1 MGCREYAARL
11 PLLAGLVA
19 AALSI
24 QPALAEKRVALII
37 GNGDYRSAPTLP
49 NPRNDAADVAASL
62 RRTGFETDVGFDLDK
77 AGMDAATIRF
87 ARAARDADVA
97 IFYYSGHALQFGG
110 VNYLMPVDAR
120 LTDEADLRLMLR
132 LDGVVADLQ
141 QARNL
146 RILVLDSCRDN
157 PLAETLKR
165 SIGTTRAAGMQ
176 RGLARIDAP
185 QGMIVAY
192 ATQSGRTADDGDGR
206 NSPYTRAFLGNI
218 ESVEEIGTI
227 FRRIS
232 ADVYNATQQK
242 QLPEL
247 SLSFIG
253 EFYLNGRPS
262 GSSSQADV
270 AALRKQLQ
278 TIQDQLKQTGPSV
291 AALAPVPSSPL
302 PAPPADEPLPADVQ
316 IDASVLAQIE
326 SHAFFANAPPIAV
339 ATYASDSSLLGR
351 GVVNGTMT
359 TSESSTGSVSR
370 RLRSHVFRSDSETRS
385 ATRHTA
391 CSPACRS
398 DSVTVSLSA
407 ANGLIGLGYKSSST
421 TTAPR
426 MRPMKFTSLSRLL
439 QVTNFSGHV
448 YPVEVGNQF
457 SWEEISET
465 NAAGS
470 KDETITK
477 NSCSITR
484 KFDARSFHS
493 DLTGTAYLSIC
504 EVQTLYKKN
513 SAANSRSQSRS
524 MFFEKLGIWASADPI
539 APKER
544 IMQGDLYGSVKEWTY
559 SGSDALKSFSLLR

>member
-1 MGCREYAARL
+1 M
-11 PLLAGLVA
+11 
-19 AALSI
+19 I
-24 QPALAEKRVALII
+24 QRVIWPAIVTAVVLFCTQALAEKRVALII

-97 IFYYSGHALQFGG
+97 VFYYSGHAVQFAG
-110 VNYLMPVDAR
+110 VNYLMPVDSR

-132 LDGVVADLQ
+132 VDDVVADLQ

-157 PLAETLKR
+157 PLAESLKR
-165 SIGTTRAAGMQ
+165 AIGTTRAVGLQ
-176 RGLARIDAP
+176 RGLAKIDAP

-206 NSPYTRAFLGNI
+206 NSPYTKAFLGNI
-218 ESVEEIGTI
+218 EAVEEIGTI

-247 SLSFIG
+247 SLSLIG

-278 TIQDQLKQTGPSV
+278 AIQDQLKQTGPSV
-291 AALAPVPSSPL
+291 AALALSPASPSPV
-302 PAPPADEPLPADVQ
+302 PPADEPLPGDVQ
-316 IDASVLAQIE
+316 VEASVLAQIE
-326 SHAFFANAPPIAV
+326 SHPFFTNAPRLAV
-339 ATYASDSSLLGR
+339 TNYVSDSSLLGR

-359 TSESSTGSVSR
+359 TSESSTSSVSR
-370 RLRSHVFRSDSETRS
+370 RLRNHVLRSDSQTRS

-391 CSPACRS
+391 CTPACRS
-398 DSVTVSLSA
+398 DSVTVSVQA
-407 ANGLIGLGYKSSST
+407 ANGLIGLGYRSSST

-448 YPVEVGNQF
+448 YPVEVGNRF
-457 SWEEISET
+457 SWEEISES
-465 NAAGS
+465 NAAGTR
-470 KDETITK
+470 DETITK
-477 NSCSITR
+477 NSCTITR
-484 KFDARSFHS
+484 KFDASSFHP
-493 DLTGTAYLSIC
+493 DLTGVAYLSIC

-524 MFFEKLGIWASADPI
+524 VFFEKLGIWGSADPV
-539 APKER
+539 APRER
-544 IMQGDLYGSVKEWTY
+544 IMQGDLYGSMKEWTY
-559 SGSDALKSFSLLR
+559 SGSDSLKSFSLLR